1 MVDKNYCMSSF
12 LTFRYIEDSNKEFYE
27 GLHHTGD
34 MPYPE
39 EKKVLVH
46 TAADIKKA
54 YTEMFA
60 EKQKD
65 VKLGIMLSGGM
76 DSACL
81 AACMKPGTDA
91 YTFRFLDATFST
103 GDMERAKL
111 YAEK

>member
-46 TAADIKKA
+46 TAEDIKKA

-76 DSACL
+76 VSYMLPNMRNPYLRKA
-81 AACMKPGTDA
+81 
-91 YTFRFLDATFST
+91 
-103 GDMERAKL
+103 
-111 YAEK
+111 